1 MNLCIAVDFDGVIC
15 ESAWPEIGAVKPR
28 IVRALL
34 DAQRAGIDLILYT
47 CRTGRALDDA
57 VEICDLLKLQFEAV
71 NENLPWRIASYGG
84 DCRKISADLYLDD
97 RAAGYSDD
105 AAILAIEALIG
116 RKKEEAQ

>member
-34 DAQRAGIDLILYT
+34 DAQDAGIDLVLYT
-47 CRTGRALDDA
+47 CRTAQALADA
-57 VEICDLLKLQFEAV
+57 REICALLGLRFAAV

-84 DCRKISADLYLDD
+84 DCRKISADLYIED

-105 AAILAIEALIG
+105 AAVLAIEALIER
-116 RKKEEAQ
+116 RKGEDR